1 MLGDILFT
9 LAAIGFTYSAVP
21 QILKLYKV
29 KNSIGISYA
38 RHKILLVCI
47 IVTIIACIYT
57 KLWLSTAM
65 NSIQLVCVI
74 ILMCQ
79 IKKYRR
85 EK

>member
-1 MLGDILFT
+1 MIGDILFT

-21 QILKLYKV
+21 QILKLRRV
-29 KNSIGISYA
+29 KNSIGISYR

-74 ILMCQ
+74 ILMYQ

-85 EK
+85 